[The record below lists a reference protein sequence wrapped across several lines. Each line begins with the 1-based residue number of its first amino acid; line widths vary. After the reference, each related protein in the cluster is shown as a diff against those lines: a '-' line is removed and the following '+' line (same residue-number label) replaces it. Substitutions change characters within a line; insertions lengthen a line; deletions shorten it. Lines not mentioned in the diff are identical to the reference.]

1 MRMSELDISRTRL
14 NELVTDYVWN
24 ARNKA
29 IFYRKIEGETYEAIA
44 EEFNLS
50 TQQTK
55 AIVKDWLQG
64 VAPKLYYET
73 MERLHKI

>member
-14 NELVTDYVWN
+14 NELVADYVWN

-55 AIVKDWLQG
+55 AIVKDCINRIS
-64 VAPKLYYET
+64 KH
-73 MERLHKI
+73 M

>member
-1 MRMSELDISRTRL
+1 MRLSELDISRTRL
-14 NELVTDYVWN
+14 NELVGDYVWN

-29 IFYRKIEGETYEAIA
+29 IFLRKVDGETYEAIA

-55 AIVKDWLQG
+55 AIVKDCMNRIS
-64 VAPKLYYET
+64 K
-73 MERLHKI
+73 HI

>member
-1 MRMSELDISRTRL
+1 MRLSELDISRTRL

-29 IFYRKIEGETYEAIA
+29 IFLRKVDGETYEAIA

-55 AIVKDWLQG
+55 AIVKDCMNRIS
-64 VAPKLYYET
+64 K
-73 MERLHKI
+73 HI